1 MDGKAFIGLYGN
13 LDGWKTFE
21 SLYGYSDG
29 WKSLYRLRKDLQMI
43 HWVNNKE
50 AIC

>member
-1 MDGKAFIGLYGN
+1 MDGN
-13 LDGWKTFE
+13 L
-21 SLYGYSDG
+21 DG